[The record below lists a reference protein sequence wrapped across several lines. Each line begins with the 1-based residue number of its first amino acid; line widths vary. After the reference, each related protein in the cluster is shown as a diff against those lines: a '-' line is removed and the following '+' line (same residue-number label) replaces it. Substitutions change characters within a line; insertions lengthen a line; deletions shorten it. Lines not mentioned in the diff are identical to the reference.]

1 MKPVFTSPLSK
12 LANQQCVIVEYRFI
26 VFVIGFFSDRL
37 SENAMAVAQHHDAVS
52 GTEKQHVANDYAKR
66 LAKGWQHCQ
75 VCLCSISHSKCFH
88 CKSSVNGHPAC
99 PLIYDPE
106 QISSDCQ
113 VLVSNSLAAL
123 SGSASRRIFC
133 DSLNISVCPLTESS
147 RKVMHMNVCFI
158 QTLQNVF

>member
-1 MKPVFTSPLSK
+1 
-12 LANQQCVIVEYRFI
+12 
-26 VFVIGFFSDRL
+26 
-37 SENAMAVAQHHDAVS
+37 MAVAQHHDAVS

-66 LAKGWQHCQ
+66 LAMGWQHCQ
-75 VCLCSISHSKCFH
+75 VCLFSISHSKCLD
-88 CKSSVNGHPAC
+88 
-99 PLIYDPE
+99 PLQRFCEWSPSLSK

-123 SGSASRRIFC
+123 SGSTSRRVFC

-147 RKVMHMNVCFI
+147 RKVMHMNFCFI